1 MNGIFFA
8 YLRSESDVLINN
20 SKNTISMLKKSV
32 LLIAFCGLFGLLSA
46 QSLRFGLNGMYF
58 ENNEVL
64 ICDQAPNAED
74 WMTEMIQEMTVYNLT
89 ANPLNVLISKEEVK
103 VVEGTANS
111 FCWGSCYSPVVMESP
126 VAMEIAP
133 YSYSPEGQL
142 SFHYNLDP
150 EGASFDSDGNINT
163 ALWPAG
169 TTIIRYYAYPE
180 RDPEDRIC
188 LEVWFAYNAT
198 NVPEV
203 VASFG
208 KAYPNP
214 AVNTVRFDLQG
225 SAQQTVKAVLYNLL
239 GQEVKSQT
247 VNGAQDKIEF
257 NVSDLQEGIYFC
269 SFFVNNAMVKTDK
282 FIVKR

>member
-1 MNGIFFA
+1 
-8 YLRSESDVLINN
+8 
-20 SKNTISMLKKSV
+20 MLKKSV

-46 QSLRFGLNGMYF
+46 QSLRFGLNGVYF
-58 ENNEVL
+58 ENNEILV
-64 ICDQAPNAED
+64 CDQAPNIDD

-89 ANPLNVLISKEEVK
+89 GDPLNVLISKEEVK
-103 VVEGTANS
+103 VVEGTATS
-111 FCWGSCYSPVVMESP
+111 FCWGNCFSPAVTVSPTPVEVGAYSF
-126 VAMEIAP
+126 
-133 YSYSPEGQL
+133 SPEGEL

-150 EGASFDSDGNINT
+150 EGIAYDENGNINP

-169 TTIIRYYAYPE
+169 TTIVKYYAYPE
-180 RDPEDRIC
+180 NNPDDKIC
-188 LEVWFAYNAT
+188 LEVWFAYNAA
-198 NVPEV
+198 NVPEA
-203 VASFG
+203 VATFG

-225 SAQQTVKAVLYNLL
+225 AAQQTVKAVLYNLL
-239 GQEVKSQT
+239 GQEVMSQT

-269 SFFVNNAMVKTDK
+269 SFFVNNEMVKTDK